1 MATPNYNINY
11 DDERFKTVESEKQ
24 TALNQINDTYNNM
37 ISQSDKF
44 YQDQIDAAKDYAE
57 TQKQNQQANTDFAV
71 EKIEQQKD
79 QAHKD
84 YIKEQTGAYVDWQKQ
99 SNQYGTNA
107 EQMAASGLNNTGYSE
122 SSQVSMY
129 NTYQNRVATAR
140 ESFNKATSDYDNAIK
155 EVTLQNN
162 SAIAEIL
169 YNAYV
174 KQAEIALQ
182 GFQYKNDLL
191 QVQIQQQQNTEDRYY
206 SRWQDVLEQMNK
218 DNQLK
223 ESIRQYEQNLAYQK
237 ERDKIADAQWQKEYN
252 LSVANAN
259 RKTTTTTTKTYE
271 VNTPYYQGK
280 KNSDCQYGTFSTKDS
295 NGISYQPN
303 NIGKDSNGKVKYLKS
318 SGKTV
323 GEMYGYGTLQGATG
337 ANIDNQTVWKY
348 GKNYYIWDGSQNQY
362 IKMN

>member
-1 MATPNYNINY
+1 MLYKS
-11 DDERFKTVESEKQ
+11 F
-24 TALNQINDTYNNM
+24 
-37 ISQSDKF
+37 IS
-44 YQDQIDAAKDYAE
+44 
-57 TQKQNQQANTDFAV
+57 
-71 EKIEQQKD
+71 
-79 QAHKD
+79 
-84 YIKEQTGAYVDWQKQ
+84 
-99 SNQYGTNA
+99 
-107 EQMAASGLNNTGYSE
+107 
-122 SSQVSMY
+122 
-129 NTYQNRVATAR
+129 
-140 ESFNKATSDYDNAIK
+140 
-155 EVTLQNN
+155 
-162 SAIAEIL
+162 
-169 YNAYV
+169 
-174 KQAEIALQ
+174 
-182 GFQYKNDLL
+182 
-191 QVQIQQQQNTEDRYY
+191 QIQQQQNTEDRYY

-223 ESIRQYEQNLAYQK
+223 ENIRQYEQNLAYQK
-237 ERDKIADAQWQKEYN
+237 ERDAIADAQWQKEYS

-303 NIGKDSNGKVKYLKS
+303 NIGKDSNGNVKYLKS